1 MQQHSRANSG
11 AQPSRLS
18 LAVLLAL
25 SAPTSVVAAAEV
37 TALPS
42 VQVDGVRI
50 ALQERR
56 QSIAPML
63 VIDGK
68 ELRRSGNGSLG
79 DALRRMPGMYF
90 GGPPGENKDLRLRGL
105 DKEYTQV
112 LIDGR
117 RMPDSGEKREV
128 QLDQIPMAMVDRIE
142 ILRSPTAQMDAQGIG
157 GTLNIILKK
166 RSAEQRQVIL
176 GAASGD
182 QRPMDGSAQFSW
194 GQADLRQQWLIG
206 GGRQTRTI
214 PKLKD
219 KMTYNAAGVA
229 GAREQEQE
237 QKRFFENYLTP
248 HWGWQSEGGD
258 MLSVDLLLLD
268 SEMHR
273 DKQKFKFK
281 ADGSG
286 NGSEFEKEL
295 MESRNLGLS
304 LGWERPLAEDLRL
317 GSHFSVRDLDD
328 QKNKTKQS
336 YKANGN
342 ADKLE
347 TENEDKSDREWQLGQ
362 SLTHWRGDHELLA
375 GYDYSVKKR
384 QRDKL
389 KVSNGKVQSEANG
402 EYELEEKRLDLYV
415 SDTWR
420 ITDSHH
426 LQPGL
431 RWESSELESSIPG
444 FAADSR
450 EEHFAPSLH
459 YRWDFAEAWALRS
472 SVARSVR
479 RPKFDDITPMTD
491 SKSGTADD
499 PHKIGNPA
507 LEPEESWGY
516 DLGVEHYLGNNDGVV
531 GLNLFRRDIK
541 HLMEEVTFLNSG
553 DGDYY
558 KQTQNTGDGK
568 IWGAELD
575 FSSDLGWLGLDGLR
589 STAGYSWLDSEVKDK
604 VTGEKRR
611 FKQQPGYLANL
622 GLEYRIPSS
631 VLTVGGSWNKVGDF
645 EEEIGKSTESTRFD
659 SVEYFD
665 LFVNANLTDSLT
677 LRLAAE
683 NIGQAQKDQE
693 KRTYNADGSLK
704 NREVNQE
711 YSEPLYSMSL
721 EISW

>member
-1 MQQHSRANSG
+1 MKRQWHTQSATR
-11 AQPSRLS
+11 PCLLS
-18 LAVLLAL
+18 LLLLGLPGQQVL
-25 SAPTSVVAAAEV
+25 AAEDAV
-37 TALPS
+37 TALPAM
-42 VQVDGVRI
+42 QVDGARI
-50 ALQERR
+50 AIAERR
-56 QSIAPML
+56 QSVAPKL

-112 LIDGR
+112 LLDGR

-166 RSAEQRQVIL
+166 RSVEQRQVIL

-182 QRPMDGSAQFSW
+182 QRPLDGSLQFSW

-206 GGRQTRTI
+206 GGRQTRSI
-214 PKLKD
+214 PKTKD
-219 KMTYNAAGVA
+219 KVTYNAAGVA
-229 GAREQEQE
+229 GAREEEQE
-237 QKRFFENYLTP
+237 NKRFFENYLTP

-258 MLSVDLLLLD
+258 LLSVDLLLLD
-268 SEMHR
+268 SEMHK

-295 MESRNLGLS
+295 MDSRNLGLS
-304 LGWERPLAEDLRL
+304 LGWERPLAENLQLD
-317 GSHFSVRDLDD
+317 SHFSVRDLDD
-328 QKNKTKQS
+328 QKRKSKQS

-347 TENEDKSDREWQLGQ
+347 TEDEDKSDREWLFGQ

-375 GYDYSVKKR
+375 GYDASLKKR

-402 EYELEEKRLDLYV
+402 EYELEEKRLDLYL

-420 ITDSHH
+420 ITDNHH

-431 RWESSELESSIPG
+431 RWESSELDSSIPG
-444 FAADSR
+444 ADADSR

-459 YRWDFAEAWALRS
+459 YRWDLAEAWALRS
-472 SVARSVR
+472 SVARTVR

-516 DLGVEHYLGNNDGVV
+516 DLGVEHYLGDNDGVV
-531 GLNLFRRDIK
+531 GLNLFRRDIEN
-541 HLMEEVTFLNSG
+541 LMEEVTFLDSG
-553 DGDYY
+553 DGEYY
-558 KQTQNTGDGK
+558 KQTQNTGDGE
-568 IWGAELD
+568 IWGAELE
-575 FSSDLGWLGLDGLR
+575 FSSDLGWLGVDGLR
-589 STAGYSWLDSEVKDK
+589 STAGYSWLDSEVKDQ

-622 GLEYRIPSS
+622 GLEYRIPATM
-631 VLTVGGSWNKVGDF
+631 LTVGGSWNKAGDF
-645 EEEIGKSTESTRFD
+645 EDEIGNSNESTRTEA
-659 SVEYFD
+659 VEFFD
-665 LFVNANLTDSLT
+665 LFVNAELSDDIT
-677 LRLAAE
+677 LRMAAE

-693 KRTYNADGSLK
+693 KLTYNGDGSLK

-721 EISW
+721 EIRW